1 MLSCSKL
8 SIGVL
13 GVAAAGFVHAQ
24 ELPPGVV
31 MFDAKKGT
39 WIPAA
44 GPTGSPRANIVG
56 DDSKPGPYVFLTRPR
71 PVGPQS
77 PAGRPHTHPDDRT
90 YTIISGTWWVGF
102 GDKYDESKLIP
113 LTAGSFYT
121 EPAGVPHFIAIKEE
135 GVVVKITGTG
145 PSKLVPVAQ

>member
-24 ELPPGVV
+24 EVPPGVV
-31 MFDAKKGT
+31 LFDAKKAT
-39 WIPAA
+39 FKSAT
-44 GPTGSPRANIVG
+44 PTGNPRADIIG
-56 DDSKPGPYVFLTRPR
+56 DDAKPGPYVFIARPR
-71 PVGPQS
+71 PTGTQS
-77 PAGRPHTHPDDRT
+77 AAAKPHTHPDDRT

-102 GDKYDESKLIP
+102 GDKFDESKLIP

-121 EPAGVPHFIAIKEE
+121 EPAGVPHFVLVKDE
-135 GVVVKITGTG
+135 GTVVKITGTG
-145 PSKLVPVAQ
+145 PSKLVPLNQ

>member
-8 SIGVL
+8 VFGFL

-31 MFDAKKGT
+31 MFDAKKAT
-39 WIPAA
+39 WTPAGA
-44 GPTGSPRANIVG
+44 TGSPRANIIG
-56 DDSKPGPYVFLTRPR
+56 DDSKPGPYVYIVRPR
-71 PVGPQS
+71 PTAPGN
-77 PAGRPHTHPDDRT
+77 PAARPHTHPDDRT
-90 YTIISGTWWVGF
+90 YTVISGTWWVGF

-145 PSKLVPVAQ
+145 PSKLTPVGK

>member
-1 MLSCSKL
+1 MLARSRL
-8 SIGVL
+8 SIGL
-13 GVAAAGFVHAQ
+13 LAVAAAAFVHAQ

-39 WIPAA
+39 WISAA
-44 GPTGSPRANIVG
+44 GPTASPRAIIVG
-56 DDSKPGPYVFLTRPR
+56 DEGKPGPYVFLTRPR
-71 PVGPQS
+71 PLGPQS
-77 PAGRPHTHPDDRT
+77 PAARPHTHPDDRT

-102 GDKYDESKLIP
+102 GETFDESKLIP

-121 EPAGVPHFIAIKEE
+121 EPAGVPHFIMIKDE

-145 PSKLVPVAQ
+145 PSKLVPVGK

>member
-1 MLSCSKL
+1 MLSRSRL
-8 SIGVL
+8 SIGL
-13 GVAAAGFVHAQ
+13 IGVAAAAFVHAQ

-39 WIPAA
+39 WTPAGA
-44 GPTGSPRANIVG
+44 TGSPRANISG
-56 DDSKPGPYVFLTRPR
+56 DEAKPGPYVFLTRPR
-71 PVGPQS
+71 PTTPQN
-77 PAGRPHTHPDDRT
+77 PAGRPHTHPDERT

-102 GDKYDESKLIP
+102 GEKFDESKLIP